1 MIDRKRVREL
11 AARPSEPAR
20 QPEPSG
26 DLTDDLDPSLA
37 RARLIAFLEEVEP
50 TVDLIERVTAILDSN
65 GRSMG
70 LEQMRQ
76 LAEIPSV
83 WEYME
88 MQRDPIAWQAF
99 KVAAGY
105 GYEQALNH
113 QRIETMRRQQR
124 RHKGKDITE
133 EQRQLSARLNRVL
146 VVLTKFVMTFSP
158 PDQEGD
164 CFSRD

>member
-88 MQRDPIAWQAF
+88 MQRDPRAAAAF
-99 KVAAGY
+99 KEAVVVGLDEA
-105 GYEQALNH
+105 QAH
-113 QRIETMRRQQR
+113 RRIERGRRRTRRRKDVSDEQQ
-124 RHKGKDITE
+124 
-133 EQRQLSARLNRVL
+133 QLSGRLDRVIA
-146 VVLTKFVMTFSP
+146 VLAKFAETFSP
-158 PDQEGD
+158 SDEQGG